1 MQASARQSVRVPTVM
16 TDTLLNKAPELQNGF
31 RLGGFSGLV
40 AADSTGTS
48 FVTLTD
54 RGPNGDIKVNGE
66 AEAAFPLPKF
76 TPRLVKLKLDGD
88 KLTVADT
95 IMLHLPTATPIR

>member
-1 MQASARQSVRVPTVM
+1 M

-54 RGPNGDIKVNGE
+54 RGPNGDIKVNGS
-66 AEAAFPLPKF
+66 
-76 TPRLVKLKLDGD
+76 PRQRSRCRSSRLGW
-88 KLTVADT
+88 
-95 IMLHLPTATPIR
+95 